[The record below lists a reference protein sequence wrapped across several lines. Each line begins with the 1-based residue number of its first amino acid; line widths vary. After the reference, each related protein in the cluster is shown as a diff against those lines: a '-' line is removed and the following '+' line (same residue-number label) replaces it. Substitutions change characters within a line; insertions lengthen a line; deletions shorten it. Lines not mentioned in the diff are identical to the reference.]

1 MLTARYPYNIDEFVP
16 LISTEAVNPVGVPEG
31 TQPVPYSFHK
41 GTMSGGIYRPSGADS
56 FAYLMWY
63 FQDFLGHLHFN
74 KNDWNTFGDVINQKR
89 GFTPYLTGM
98 IKETK
103 SHYSQSIYIHIDNL
117 WQQCQGNEKAWK
129 KNIEELRNQ
138 YSIFLYDHILTLEG
152 DGYINH
158 SYLPMKYR
166 LQSIYGN
173 DWGKFL
179 WQVATMNTLGMFII
193 QHDQIMHK
201 YHQDILRKHVDSY
214 RDEKSKELVRKM
226 IQQEIDQY
234 YREMESNIQNAFPN

>member
-1 MLTARYPYNIDEFVP
+1 MLRARYPHNIDEFIP

-31 TQPVPYSFHK
+31 TQPVPYSFHQ
-41 GTMSGGIYRPSGADS
+41 GIMSGGIYRPNGADS

-74 KNDWNTFGDVINQKR
+74 KNDWKTFGDVINQKL
-89 GFTPYLTGM
+89 GFTSYLTEM

-117 WQQCQGNEKAWK
+117 WQQCQRNEEAWK
-129 KNIEELRNQ
+129 KNIEDLRNQ

-152 DGYINH
+152 DGDINH
-158 SYLPMKYR
+158 SYLPMKYK

-201 YHQDILRKHVDSY
+201 YQQDILQKHVDSY
-214 RDEKSKELVRKM
+214 RDQKTKELMRQM
-226 IQQEIDQY
+226 MQQEIDNY
-234 YREMESNIQNAFPN
+234 YREMESKIQSVFSN